1 MLSGYIVG
9 FIKFLI
15 PDRFLCKRRKDISGQ
30 IVLVTGAGS
39 GLGRLL
45 AIEFSEL
52 DAIVVLVDINKN
64 GMNETKSLMNSLA
77 KAYVYECDVSNRH
90 SLILTEKLLNPGSRT
105 FIYHCDI
112 SDRDRV
118 YQVARDIKE
127 QVGKVDILV
136 NNAGN
141 VSGKRFLEIPDEE
154 IEKTVHVNALSHFW
168 MGKAFL
174 PDMMQSNKGHIVSIA
189 SLAGVSGLPNLT
201 DYCAS
206 KFAAVGFMESLKLE
220 LDAQK
225 KDGIKLTLV
234 CPSLISTGLFEGTKP
249 PLTVLMT
256 PEYVASEIVNAV
268 LEETDFVMLPRWMY
282 IIILLKWTMP
292 RRAVERFY
300 ANSGLLEFMDT
311 FKGRATKN
319 NSNQTQK
326 M

>member
-77 KAYVYECDVSNRH
+77 KALVMIDVNRS

>member
-77 KAYVYECDVSNRH
+77 KAYVYEYINENGMNEPKSLMNPLAKAYVYECDVSNRQKVY
-90 SLILTEKLLNPGSRT
+90 EVAK
-105 FIYHCDI
+105 
-112 SDRDRV
+112 RV
-118 YQVARDIKE
+118 KAE
-127 QVGKVDILV
+127 VGKVDILV

>member
-1 MLSGYIVG
+1 MEIARFLEVFLAVMSAFHLMLSGYIVG

-77 KAYVYECDVSNRH
+77 KAYVYECDVSNRQ
-90 SLILTEKLLNPGSRT
+90 K
-105 FIYHCDI
+105 
-112 SDRDRV
+112 V
-118 YQVARDIKE
+118 YEVAKRIKAE
-127 QVGKVDILV
+127 VGKVEILV
-136 NNAGN
+136 NNAGIVN
-141 VSGKRFLEIPDEE
+141 GKRFLELSDDG
-154 IEKTVHVNALSHFW
+154 IERIMQINTMAHFW

>member
-77 KAYVYECDVSNRH
+77 S
-90 SLILTEKLLNPGSRT
+90 SRT